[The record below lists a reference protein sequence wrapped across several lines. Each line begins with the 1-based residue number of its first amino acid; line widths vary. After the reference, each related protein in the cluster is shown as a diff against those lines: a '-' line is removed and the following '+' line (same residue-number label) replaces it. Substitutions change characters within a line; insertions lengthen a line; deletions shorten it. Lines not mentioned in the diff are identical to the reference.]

1 VEGKIF
7 GQFGQNLS
15 KSGQSLEKVSQP
27 RGLHVNSNKFDFL
40 KQEFFFF
47 LFIKA
52 SYKEWSVGPLKQ
64 SKSQK
69 SSFTVVLFL
78 NYSCETALH
87 ELISYLN
94 ENMNNRL
101 ISLLLFVDYRKAF
114 DL

>member
-15 KSGQSLEKVSQP
+15 KSDQSLEKVSQP

-52 SYKEWSVGPLKQ
+52 SYKDRWSTQ
-64 SKSQK
+64 AEQISKEQFH
-69 SSFTVVLFL
+69 SSIIF
-78 NYSCETALH
+78 E
-87 ELISYLN
+87 
-94 ENMNNRL
+94 
-101 ISLLLFVDYRKAF
+101 LLL
-114 DL
+114 